1 MLAVISGDIVQHTI
15 SLLDS
20 LSLIVDP
27 NTEVGL
33 EYTKRF
39 TEMKDSQIYTIDKI
53 PKEEQDSSMQDPI
66 DYVFNRISNLYRD
79 NQDQYKKFKE
89 LFSLKEYMNDVMDI
103 VSSSISFYI
112 NNKHFDKSTQ
122 ISFDKLIERINICPS
137 PK

>member
-1 MLAVISGDIVQHTI
+1 
-15 SLLDS
+15 
-20 LSLIVDP
+20 
-27 NTEVGL
+27 
-33 EYTKRF
+33 
-39 TEMKDSQIYTIDKI
+39 
-53 PKEEQDSSMQDPI
+53 MQDPI